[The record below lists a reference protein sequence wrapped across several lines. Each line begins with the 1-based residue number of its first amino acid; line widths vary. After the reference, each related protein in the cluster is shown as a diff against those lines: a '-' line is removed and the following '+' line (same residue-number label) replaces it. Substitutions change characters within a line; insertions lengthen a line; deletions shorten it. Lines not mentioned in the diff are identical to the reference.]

1 MMKLI
6 YFEIYRGIIR
16 LKFDVWW
23 EEVVM
28 GRDFS
33 LMFLFYTHV
42 AHVMLVDLEIY
53 MLQNFNQTT
62 FIYTLSSIKL

>member
-1 MMKLI
+1 MMELI

-42 AHVMLVDLEIY
+42 AHVMFVDLEIY
-53 MLQNFNQTT
+53 ML
-62 FIYTLSSIKL
+62 

>member
-1 MMKLI
+1 MMELI

-53 MLQNFNQTT
+53 ICYKIL
-62 FIYTLSSIKL
+62 IRLLLYIL

>member
-1 MMKLI
+1 MMELI
-6 YFEIYRGIIR
+6 YFEIYRDIIR

-42 AHVMLVDLEIY
+42 AHVMLVDLEIKY
-53 MLQNFNQTT
+53 ICYKIL
-62 FIYTLSSIKL
+62 IRLLLYIL